1 MRVRLELHQDINIT
15 VRPCFAT
22 HNRTE
27 NRQRTNVKLR
37 QKRSIFPQDFYNVLC
52 IHSCTSLRDPS
63 PASSHVRKISASA
76 TTSPDDR
83 DFMMIKAPSLSG
95 QMLSEL
101 ISAGVLAQ
109 RDDTKKRSRGAVS
122 PRLRLQQAFGKS
134 GCGRARY
141 LRIGVPEFR
150 IFSCI
155 SGLSRMT
162 SSALYEPFGA
172 GSSSFRNSC
181 CAATA

>member
-76 TTSPDDR
+76 TTSPKDG
-83 DFMMIKAPSLSG
+83 DFMMIKASGLSG
-95 QMLSEL
+95 QILSGDLFRRGTDATRRHKKAEPRRCF
-101 ISAGVLAQ
+101 AATPPATGV
-109 RDDTKKRSRGAVS
+109 REI
-122 PRLRLQQAFGKS
+122 RLRTRPLLAHRRS
-134 GCGRARY
+134 
-141 LRIGVPEFR
+141 GVPDLLLHFRAQPNDEFR
-150 IFSCI
+150 VV
-155 SGLSRMT
+155 
-162 SSALYEPFGA
+162 
-172 GSSSFRNSC
+172 
-181 CAATA
+181 

>member
-63 PASSHVRKISASA
+63 PASSHVRKISANA
-76 TTSPDDR
+76 TTSPKDG
-83 DFMMIKAPSLSG
+83 DFMMIKASGLSG
-95 QMLSEL
+95 QMLSES
-101 ISAGVLAQ
+101 ISAGILRRRQ
-109 RDDTKKRSRGAVS
+109 KKGGAATLFRRGSACNRRSGNPVADAPATCAS
-122 PRLRLQQAFGKS
+122 AF
-134 GCGRARY
+134 R
-141 LRIGVPEFR
+141 
-150 IFSCI
+150 
-155 SGLSRMT
+155 
-162 SSALYEPFGA
+162 SS
-172 GSSSFRNSC
+172 GSSPAFPGS
-181 CAATA
+181 AG